1 MDLQNLIGAL
11 GFPIVICLL
20 MAWYIKY
27 ITDKNRETLEK
38 LNLEHKDEMLEVK
51 NDVTKA
57 INNNTQAMLKLTEL
71 IIDKQK
77 GGIK

>member
-20 MAWYIKY
+20 MAYYIKY
-27 ITDKNRETLEK
+27 LTDKNRETMEK
-38 LNLEHKDEMLEVK
+38 MSMQHKDEMLEVK

-57 INNNTQAMLKLTEL
+57 INNNTQVMMKLTEL
-71 IIDKQK
+71 IINEK
-77 GGIK
+77 GGNE